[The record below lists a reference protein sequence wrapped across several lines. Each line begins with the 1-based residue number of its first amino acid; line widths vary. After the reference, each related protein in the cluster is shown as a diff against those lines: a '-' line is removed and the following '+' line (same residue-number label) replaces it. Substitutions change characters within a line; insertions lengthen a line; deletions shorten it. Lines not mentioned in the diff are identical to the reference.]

1 MSVNSCSVTVAGYA
15 PIPGSY
21 QDGAPPLFQP
31 NAGQVPS
38 YMQPGQQAVVITQ
51 QPSVVIVGGCPACR
65 VCICKSVIIVKQSLE
80 ADHLISGGR
89 LWVFEKKKI
98 VQQIIEKN
106 SLYSCLK
113 EKKVCS

>member
-1 MSVNSCSVTVAGYA
+1 MSVNSCSVTLAGYA

-65 VCICKSVIIVKQSLE
+65 VCICTSVIIVRQSLG

-89 LWVFEKKKI
+89 L
-98 VQQIIEKN
+98 
-106 SLYSCLK
+106 
-113 EKKVCS
+113 